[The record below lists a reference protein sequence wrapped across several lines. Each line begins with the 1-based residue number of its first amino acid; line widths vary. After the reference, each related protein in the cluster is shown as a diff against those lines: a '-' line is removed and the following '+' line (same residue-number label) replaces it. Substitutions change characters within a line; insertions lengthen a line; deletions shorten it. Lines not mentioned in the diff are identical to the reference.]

1 MIRTEDYKD
10 YVIEYIEEY
19 QKGNINDIIRYLIEK
34 NILIQNL
41 AKFKELIEKILKELT
56 THKKINYSPTT
67 QNFLSKTA
75 PKLEYYPIKNELIS
89 YQNFI
94 SGQIINYTDESFLN
108 FESLNEVLLNS
119 LESLGTYECI
129 SVDNKK
135 NILIATFKSSLI
147 QTHLNITN
155 DTFSI
160 RSQMKPLITES
171 EPIIL
176 YISNLNKTL
185 KKEKC
190 TYIPLNYGIYLIYEI
205 ILDFIKKNYKNL
217 DLKINFLE
225 FKE

>member
-1 MIRTEDYKD
+1 MIRTEDYRD
-10 YVIEYIEEY
+10 FVIEYIEEY
-19 QKGNINDIIRYLIEK
+19 QKGNINDILRYLIDK
-34 NILIQNL
+34 NILVQNL
-41 AKFKELIEKILKELT
+41 VKFKEIIEQILKELT
-56 THKKINYSPTT
+56 AHEKITYYPNT
-67 QNFLSKTA
+67 QNFLSKST

-89 YQNFI
+89 YQNLI
-94 SGQIINYTDESFLN
+94 SGQIINYTDESSLN

-129 SVDNKK
+129 SVDDNKK
-135 NILIATFKSSLI
+135 ILLSTFKSSLI

-155 DTFSI
+155 DSFSI

-176 YISNLNKTL
+176 YISNLDKTL

-190 TYIPLNYGIYLIYEI
+190 TYIPLNYGIYLIYD
-205 ILDFIKKNYKNL
+205 ILSNFIKKRNKNL
-217 DLKINFLE
+217 RLKINFLE